1 MNSRKS
7 DVKHAWLSDGIPYSD
22 MDLPPEV
29 KLYHAP
35 FPPWNL
41 DMLYIDNGAE
51 RLELMEV
58 KQGFGFAPVI
68 RLYEIYCHYFQY
80 SVKGAVAVPLTLH
93 AADELL
99 QDKQTLEKYMASQ
112 ARRLKEINISI
123 RRRLIEQN
131 I

>member
-1 MNSRKS
+1 MKSRIS
-7 DVKHAWLSDGIPYSD
+7 DVKHTWLSDGIPYSE

-35 FPPWNL
+35 FPPL
-41 DMLYIDNGAE
+41 SQDMLYIDNAGT

-58 KQGFGFAPVI
+58 KHGFGFAPVV
-68 RLYEIYCHYFQY
+68 RLYEIYYHDA
-80 SVKGAVAVPLTLH
+80 VTGAFTVPLTTH

-99 QDKQTLEKYMASQ
+99 QAKQTLEKYIASQ
-112 ARRLKEINISI
+112 ARRLKEININQ

>member
-1 MNSRKS
+1 MNYRIS
-7 DVKHAWLSDGIPYSD
+7 DVKQAWLSDGIPYSD

-29 KLYHAP
+29 KFSSTNLLEP
-35 FPPWNL
+35 FAKN
-41 DMLYIDNGAE
+41 DMLYIDNGVE

-58 KQGFGFAPVI
+58 KHGFGFAPVI
-68 RLYEIYCHYFQY
+68 RLYEIFHGKLSGDTVTIPFTQ
-80 SVKGAVAVPLTLH
+80 K

-99 QDKQTLEKYMASQ
+99 QDKQTLEKYIASQ
-112 ARRLKEINISI
+112 ARRLKEININQ

>member
-1 MNSRKS
+1 MNSSIS
-7 DVKHAWLSDGIPYSD
+7 DVKHAWLSDGIPYSE

-29 KLYHAP
+29 KLFHAP
-35 FPPWNL
+35 FPPLSL

-58 KQGFGFAPVI
+58 KHGFGFAPVV
-68 RLYEIYCHYFQY
+68 RLYEIYYHEAIDIFT
-80 SVKGAVAVPLTLH
+80 VPLTPH

-99 QDKQTLEKYMASQ
+99 QDKQTLEKYIATQ
-112 ARRLKEINISI
+112 ARRLKEINISQ